1 MLVLIAQAKVNDHH
15 CSKRVTPIES
25 YHMCHY
31 ALELQECI
39 AELSVVLFEEES
51 SEVARQVLW
60 CTRSNIKGVCYSMSR

>member
-1 MLVLIAQAKVNDHH
+1 
-15 CSKRVTPIES
+15 
-25 YHMCHY
+25 MCHY

-60 CTRSNIKGVCYSMSR
+60 CTRSNIKGVCYSKSRYDQAERTRKTKVREKCKDLSD